1 MGDTVMTYP
10 TVIIENLIEED
21 TLDLIQS
28 SFSNLH
34 FQLNLSAKQENDSTL
49 RFYDVDQNFT
59 YYDFIKKIDDKIE
72 NLIKAHYSKDV
83 ESFTGQA
90 IVRYIENQHIGTHR
104 DWKPNDEWVVLNMKK
119 TVHLSSV
126 FYFNDDY
133 SGGDLVFY
141 NDNKE
146 KYFFIKPKKNCLIL
160 FDALQYHST
169 IPIVSGV
176 KYSYT
181 NFYTLK
187 D

>member
-1 MGDTVMTYP
+1 MGYIVMTYP

-34 FQLNLSAKQENDSTL
+34 FPLNPSAKQENDSTL
-49 RFYDVDQNFT
+49 RYYSVDQNFT

-83 ESFTGQA
+83 ESFTGQS

-169 IPIVSGV
+169 IPIVSGT
-176 KYSYT
+176 KYCYT

>member
-1 MGDTVMTYP
+1 MYP
-10 TVIIENLIEED
+10 TVIIENLIED
-21 TLDLIQS
+21 DALHLIES

-34 FQLNLSAKQENDSTL
+34 FQLNPSAKEETYSTL
-49 RFYDVDQNFT
+49 RSYSVDQNFP
-59 YYDFIKKIDDKIE
+59 YYDLIKKIDDKIE
-72 NLIKAHYSKDV
+72 KHIKAHYSKRV
-83 ESFTGQA
+83 ESFTGQS
-90 IVRYIENQHIGTHR
+90 IVRYVENQFIDTHK
-104 DWKPNDEWVVLNMKK
+104 DWEPKDEWVILNNKK

-133 SGGDLVFY
+133 FGGDLVFY

-146 KYFFIKPKKNCLIL
+146 KYFSIKPKKNCVIL
-160 FDALQYHST
+160 FDALQSHST
-169 IPIVSGV
+169 IPIVSGT

>member
-1 MGDTVMTYP
+1 MGYTVMTYP
-10 TVIIENLIEED
+10 TVIIEDFIKED

-34 FQLNLSAKQENDSTL
+34 FELNPSAKEQTYSTL
-49 RFYDVDQNFT
+49 RSYSVDQNFP
-59 YYDFIKKIDDKIE
+59 YYDFMKNIDEKIE
-72 NLIKAHYSKDV
+72 KHIKAHYSKEV
-83 ESFTGQA
+83 ESFTGQS
-90 IVRYIENQHIGTHR
+90 IVRYVENQFIDRHK
-104 DWKPNDEWVVLNMKK
+104 DWEPKDEWVILNKKK

-133 SGGDLVFY
+133 FGGDLVFY

-146 KYFFIKPKKNCLIL
+146 KYFFIKPKKNCVIL
-160 FDALQYHST
+160 FDALQSHST

-181 NFYTLK
+181 NFYTLE